1 MHPIQDRLADVMQR
15 IRDAEQDFSRTPG
28 SVRLLAVSKTRP
40 SQDVREAIAAGQKRF
55 GESRVQEAL
64 EKIRELSDYNLE
76 WHFIGRIQSNKT
88 RTIAEHFHWLH
99 SLDNIKNAQRLSA
112 QRPANMAPLK
122 VCLQINISGEISKAG
137 FRLEQAQ
144 EAAALVRD
152 LPGLELCGLMAIP
165 ARSET
170 LQQQRQPF
178 RLLRELRDRLVTADL
193 PLATLSMGMTD
204 DLEAAVA
211 EGATMVR
218 VGTAIFGPRR

>member
-1 MHPIQDRLADVMQR
+1 MHPIQDRLADVLQR
-15 IRDAEQDFSRTPG
+15 IRNAEQDFSRPPG

-40 SQDVREAIAAGQKRF
+40 TQDVREAIAAGQKHF

-88 RTIAEHFHWLH
+88 RAIAEHFHWLH

-112 QRPANMAPLK
+112 QRPGDMAPLK
-122 VCLQINISGEISKAG
+122 ACLQINVSGEISKAG

-144 EAAALVRD
+144 EAAALVHD

-165 ARSET
+165 ARAET

-178 RLLRELRDRLVTADL
+178 RIVRELRDRLATADL

-204 DLEAAVA
+204 DLEAAIA

>member
-1 MHPIQDRLADVMQR
+1 MHPIQERLNNVLQH
-15 IRDAEQDFSRTPG
+15 IRNAEQDFSRAPG
-28 SVRLLAVSKTRP
+28 SVMLLAVSKTRP
-40 SQDVREAIAAGQKRF
+40 TQDVREAIAAGQKRF

-88 RTIAEHFHWLH
+88 RAIAEHFHWLH

-112 QRPANMAPLK
+112 QRPDAMAPLK
-122 VCLQINISGEISKAG
+122 VCLQINVSGEISKGG

-144 EAAALVRD
+144 EAAALVHD

-165 ARSET
+165 ARAET

-178 RLLRELRDRLVTADL
+178 RLLRELRDRLVTTDL

-204 DLEAAVA
+204 DLEAAIA

>member
-1 MHPIQDRLADVMQR
+1 M
-15 IRDAEQDFSRTPG
+15 
-28 SVRLLAVSKTRP
+28 LLAVSKTRP
-40 SQDVREAIAAGQKRF
+40 TQDVREAIAAGQKRF

-88 RTIAEHFHWLH
+88 RAIAEHFHWLH

-112 QRPANMAPLK
+112 QRPDAMAPLK
-122 VCLQINISGEISKAG
+122 VCLQINVSGEISKGG

-144 EAAALVRD
+144 EAAALVHD

-165 ARSET
+165 ARAET

-204 DLEAAVA
+204 DLEAAIA

>member
-178 RLLRELRDRLVTADL
+178 RLLRELRDRLVTADI